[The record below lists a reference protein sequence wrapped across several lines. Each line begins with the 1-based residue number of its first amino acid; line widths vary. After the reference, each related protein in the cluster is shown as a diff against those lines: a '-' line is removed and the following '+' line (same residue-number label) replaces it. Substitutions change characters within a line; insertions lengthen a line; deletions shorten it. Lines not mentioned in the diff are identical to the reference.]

1 MFDDLYLL
9 VKESIALQKYIP
21 QIIFFQFIF
30 LHTLQSCHTA
40 KFPVKQGLS
49 WKQSSLSKLN
59 LYLLQDENIVVHSF
73 GEKFCK
79 MHVWI
84 KFQEKVSK

>member
-40 KFPVKQGLS
+40 KISCETRFILKAVI
-49 WKQSSLSKLN
+49 
-59 LYLLQDENIVVHSF
+59 IV
-73 GEKFCK
+73 
-79 MHVWI
+79 
-84 KFQEKVSK
+84 